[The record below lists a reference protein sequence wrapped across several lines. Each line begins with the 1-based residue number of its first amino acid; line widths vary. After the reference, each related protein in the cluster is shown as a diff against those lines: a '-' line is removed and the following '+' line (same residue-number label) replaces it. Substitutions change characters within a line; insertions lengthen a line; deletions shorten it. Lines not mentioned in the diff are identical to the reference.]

1 MMVFGHVR
9 ETHEIRRSQLSELHE
24 IKNALGQ
31 RIASKW
37 RAGGIMLVS
46 KKRTEF
52 GPAHMAT
59 VDYFSSSVIFGSNQV
74 DEMRCLGN
82 LWLQECERWR
92 ALIQNWNAETQ
103 DALIYGQES
112 VNRRRGNRIVGA
124 FLSINGDK
132 VEVSVR
138 KTMLP
143 MEELGEDLL
152 ALS

>member
-1 MMVFGHVR
+1 
-9 ETHEIRRSQLSELHE
+9 
-24 IKNALGQ
+24 
-31 RIASKW
+31 
-37 RAGGIMLVS
+37 MLVS